1 MNEKFKT
8 HVIEEFNQQE
18 EESLGSVHSAAH
30 KEKAGIQE
38 KAGKQEKAGTVES
51 VKTNRIRAGLQRC
64 DRTGNGFK

>member
-1 MNEKFKT
+1 MNEKFKN

-18 EESLGSVHSAAH
+18 EESLGSVHSAAY
-30 KEKAGIQE
+30 KE